1 VVTEHELCRRYRC
14 VAMAEGWTCL
24 GLLYHSILHLR
35 QPQATSRFLSPL
47 CLQPATN
54 RIQSVS
60 GSGLQLLPQLFHSSR
75 REQARSFPQ
84 DTVGIPSLVALV
96 TLPLGL
102 RHFHHHPQA
111 PSSCPL
117 GAVSTTSCR
126 LPAVP

>member
-1 VVTEHELCRRYRC
+1 MVTEHELCRRYRC

-60 GSGLQLLPQLFHSSR
+60 GSGLQLLPQTVTFLQSKQGHFPKTQWAFPPWLLWSLFHWACATS
-75 REQARSFPQ
+75 
-84 DTVGIPSLVALV
+84 T
-96 TLPLGL
+96 TT
-102 RHFHHHPQA
+102 PQA